1 MRRRNF
7 QDCLRQIVRVL
18 LTGAVLGML
27 VVAPG
32 CGGGSSS
39 TTPPPPPPASTTT
52 LFRIGDVP
60 VDRVISFELT
70 FTSPV
75 VLTTTAGQAMSLT
88 LAQNRFELSHM
99 SADLEPLAITSVP
112 QGSYGSIAFTITN
125 PEVIFLD
132 DTGTSHTI
140 SSTATQ
146 TVTIILNPPLT
157 IGTTPGVVSVDLNM
171 ANSLSFD
178 ASGNVTGFNFSSSS
192 FAITSKAIAAENQQE
207 DDNGSLEDVTG
218 LVTTVSGSNFHIKV
232 GQSGADLTFSTDS
245 TTQFSDGLINVASAF
260 NQIVKVEGVTKSDGT
275 LFAKEVEGLESQS
288 GAELEGL
295 ITSVSGN
302 PATSLSLLVQ
312 DGAGSGMDGT
322 QLGQNFT
329 VDLTGLQAS
338 AYTVDQGA
346 VDFSGLSTVGGS
358 SLNFPFDPTTIHAGQ
373 RVEVESASALPASGL
388 VVADGIKL
396 RQQTVR
402 GVVTSIVSISV
413 PRTLAFS
420 AAADSAFSIQMGGNP
435 IVTVWQQA
443 GTDVRTPNQAIE
455 VTDTL
460 RVRGLMFCRGLG
472 CNLIARRIT
481 P

>member
-1 MRRRNF
+1 MRRRSCYV
-7 QDCLRQIVRVL
+7 CLHGIVEVL

-32 CGGGSSS
+32 CGGGSS
-39 TTPPPPPPASTTT
+39 TMPPPPPPPPASTITQ
-52 LFRIGDVP
+52 FRIGDVP
-60 VDRVISFELT
+60 VDRVISFDLT

-88 LAQNRFELSHM
+88 LAQNRLELSHM
-99 SADLEPLAITSVP
+99 STDLEPLVITSVP
-112 QGSYGSIAFTITN
+112 HGSYSSVAFTITN

-146 TVTIILNPPLT
+146 TVTVILNPPLT

-178 ASGNVTGFNFSSSS
+178 ASGSVTGFNFSSSS
-192 FAITSKAIAAENQQE
+192 FAIASNAIAAENQQE
-207 DDNGSLEDVTG
+207 DDNGGLEDVTG

-232 GQSGADLTFSTDS
+232 GQSGADLTFATDN
-245 TTQFSDGLINVASAF
+245 TTQFSDGLTSAASAF
-260 NQIVKVEGVTKSDGT
+260 NQIVKVEGFTKSDGT
-275 LFAKEVEGLESQS
+275 LFAKVVEGLESQS
-288 GAELEGL
+288 GAELEGV
-295 ITSVSGN
+295 IISVSGN

-312 DGAGSGMDGT
+312 GGTGSGTDGT
-322 QLGQNFT
+322 QLGQTFT

-338 AYTVDQGA
+338 AYTVDQGG
-346 VDFSGLSTVGGS
+346 VDFRGLSAVGGS
-358 SLNFPFDPTTIHAGQ
+358 SLDYPFGPTTIHSGQ

-413 PRTLAFS
+413 PRTLA
-420 AAADSAFSIQMGGNP
+420 
-435 IVTVWQQA
+435 
-443 GTDVRTPNQAIE
+443 
-455 VTDTL
+455 
-460 RVRGLMFCRGLG
+460 
-472 CNLIARRIT
+472 
-481 P
+481 